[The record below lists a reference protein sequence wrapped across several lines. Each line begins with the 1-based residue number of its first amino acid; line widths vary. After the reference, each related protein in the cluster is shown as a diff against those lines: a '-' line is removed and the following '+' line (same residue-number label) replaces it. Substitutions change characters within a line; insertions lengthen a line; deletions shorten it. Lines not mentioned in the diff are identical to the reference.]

1 MPRSTG
7 WPTSEET
14 SIAQEVAKV
23 APASASVVKAFN
35 TIFRHVLEKGR
46 PDVFIAGDNAQAKAG
61 VEAFIESLGLRPL
74 DVGGLKMA
82 HWLEGVGVVTMGLAG
97 HGVGH
102 WDFALG
108 VNEFHRLSR
117 TAPGPSRRR
126 TGAPCALTMADGSP
140 RGLANARYQCWRTI
154 VCPEKILA
162 MKCATESCA
171 VLRSS
176 GEEKKAMTAPTPPTS
191 TLVRPFTV
199 SISDSEIDDVKQR
212 LARTRWPDPETVG
225 DWSQGV
231 RVENARS
238 LVDYWERGYDWRR
251 FESELNRFPQFL
263 TEIDGLDIH
272 FIHVRSKN
280 PNAMPLILTHGW
292 PGSIVEFLKL
302 IGPLTDPVSFGGD
315 AADSFDVVVPSLPG
329 FGFSQKPTETG
340 WTVSRIASAWVE
352 LMKRLGYT
360 RWAAQGGDWGAVVTT
375 ALGAMQPEGLL
386 GIHLNTQYAFPAQIP
401 DTLSPE
407 QRYAVET
414 LALYTGDLG
423 GSNHLQGTKPETVG
437 FALADSPAGQ
447 AAWIYDKFQSK
458 TDNHGLAE
466 DALSMDDMLD
476 AISLYWFTNSAAS
489 SGRIYWENKS
499 GTFAGPKLTLPVA
512 VTVFP
517 RDIPRLPRSWI
528 EDTYSNLIHY
538 GEADKGGHFA
548 ALEQPEILVSEIRT
562 GLRTLRS

>member
-1 MPRSTG
+1 MMFGAVGNPDHDD
-7 WPTSEET
+7 
-14 SIAQEVAKV
+14 SIRVIH
-23 APASASVVKAFN
+23 KA
-35 TIFRHVLEKGR
+35 
-46 PDVFIAGDNAQAKAG
+46 
-61 VEAFIESLGLRPL
+61 
-74 DVGGLKMA
+74 
-82 HWLEGVGVVTMGLAG
+82 
-97 HGVGH
+97 
-102 WDFALG
+102 
-108 VNEFHRLSR
+108 
-117 TAPGPSRRR
+117 
-126 TGAPCALTMADGSP
+126 
-140 RGLANARYQCWRTI
+140 
-154 VCPEKILA
+154 
-162 MKCATESCA
+162 
-171 VLRSS
+171 LRSS

-251 FESELNRFPQFL
+251 FESGLNRFPQFL

-414 LALYTGDLG
+414 LALYSGDLG
-423 GSNHLQGTKPETVG
+423 GSSHLQGTKPETVG

-447 AAWIYDKFQSK
+447 AAWIYEKFQSK

-499 GTFAGPKLTLPVA
+499 GTFVGPKLTLPVA

-517 RDIPRLPRSWI
+517 KDIPRLPRSWI

-562 GLRTLRS
+562 GLRALRS

>member
-1 MPRSTG
+1 
-7 WPTSEET
+7 
-14 SIAQEVAKV
+14 
-23 APASASVVKAFN
+23 
-35 TIFRHVLEKGR
+35 
-46 PDVFIAGDNAQAKAG
+46 
-61 VEAFIESLGLRPL
+61 
-74 DVGGLKMA
+74 
-82 HWLEGVGVVTMGLAG
+82 
-97 HGVGH
+97 
-102 WDFALG
+102 
-108 VNEFHRLSR
+108 
-117 TAPGPSRRR
+117 
-126 TGAPCALTMADGSP
+126 
-140 RGLANARYQCWRTI
+140 
-154 VCPEKILA
+154 
-162 MKCATESCA
+162 
-171 VLRSS
+171 
-176 GEEKKAMTAPTPPTS
+176 MTAPTAS

-199 SISDSEIDDVKQR
+199 SIPDSEVDDVKQR

-231 RVENARS
+231 RVQNARS
-238 LVDYWERGYDWRR
+238 LVDHWEHGYDWRR

-280 PNAMPLILTHGW
+280 PHAMPLILTHGW

-340 WTVSRIASAWVE
+340 WTVSRVASAWVE
-352 LMKRLGYT
+352 LMKRLGYS
-360 RWAAQGGDWGAVVTT
+360 RWTAQGGDWGAVVTT
-375 ALGAMQPEGLL
+375 ALGVMQPEGLL

-414 LALYTGDLG
+414 LASYTDDLG
-423 GSNHLQGTKPETVG
+423 GSNHLQRTKPETVG
-437 FALADSPAGQ
+437 FALADSPVGQ
-447 AAWIYDKFQSK
+447 AAWIYEKFQSK

-466 DALSMDDMLD
+466 DVLSMDDMLD
-476 AISLYWFTNSAAS
+476 VISLYWFTNSAAS

-499 GTFAGPKLTLPVA
+499 GTLAGPKLTLPVA

-517 RDIPRLPRSWI
+517 KDIPLPPRSWI

-548 ALEQPEILVSEIRT
+548 ALEQPEILVREIRT

>member
-1 MPRSTG
+1 
-7 WPTSEET
+7 
-14 SIAQEVAKV
+14 
-23 APASASVVKAFN
+23 
-35 TIFRHVLEKGR
+35 
-46 PDVFIAGDNAQAKAG
+46 
-61 VEAFIESLGLRPL
+61 
-74 DVGGLKMA
+74 
-82 HWLEGVGVVTMGLAG
+82 
-97 HGVGH
+97 
-102 WDFALG
+102 
-108 VNEFHRLSR
+108 
-117 TAPGPSRRR
+117 
-126 TGAPCALTMADGSP
+126 
-140 RGLANARYQCWRTI
+140 
-154 VCPEKILA
+154 
-162 MKCATESCA
+162 
-171 VLRSS
+171 
-176 GEEKKAMTAPTPPTS
+176 MTAPTPPTPA
-191 TLVRPFTV
+191 LVRPFTV
-199 SISDSEIDDVKQR
+199 SIPDSEIDDLKRR

-238 LVDYWERGYDWRR
+238 LAGYWERGYDWRR
-251 FESELNRFPQFL
+251 FESDLNRLPQFL

-272 FIHVRSKN
+272 FIHVRSSN
-280 PNAMPLILTHGW
+280 PNAMPLVLTHGW
-292 PGSIVEFLKL
+292 PGSIAEFLKL
-302 IGPLTDPVSFGGD
+302 IGPLADPVSFGGD

-329 FGFSQKPTETG
+329 FGFSQKPAQTG
-340 WTVSRIASAWVE
+340 WTVSRIASAWAE

-375 ALGAMQPEGLL
+375 ALGAAQPQGLL
-386 GIHLNTQYAFPAQIP
+386 GIHLNTQYAFPAQVP
-401 DTLSPE
+401 GALSPE
-407 QRYAVET
+407 QRHAVET

-423 GSNHLQGTKPETVG
+423 GANHLQGTKPETVG

-466 DALSMDDMLD
+466 DALSTDDMLD

-489 SGRIYWENKS
+489 SARIYWENKS

-548 ALEQPEILVSEIRT
+548 AL
-562 GLRTLRS
+562 